1 MTKHMKTLSLTI
13 FLLLCATVNHAAL
26 RVSGQAEDGKEE
38 KSEQLVSSVERTA
51 TPGEAAWGGRKWE
64 KLKQRIERKQ
74 ANWEKRKANRK
85 ASRGDGDG
93 DEGGSLWTSL
103 AFILGIVFLAVG
115 IILGIA
121 AFSNP
126 LGGFF
131 HLLAG
136 LLVVTGIILILYT
149 ALHSSGA

>member
-1 MTKHMKTLSLTI
+1 MEKHMKTLSLTI
-13 FLLLCATVNHAAL
+13 FLLLCATVTHAAL
-26 RVSGQAEDGKEE
+26 RVSGQAEGGKEE

-51 TPGEAAWGGRKWE
+51 TPETAAWAGRKWE

-74 ANWEKRKANRK
+74 AKWEKRKANRK
-85 ASRGDGDG
+85 ASRGDGD
-93 DEGGSLWTSL
+93 EGGSLWASL
-103 AFILGIVFLAVG
+103 AFILGIIFLAVG

-136 LLVVTGIILILYT
+136 LLVITGIILILYT

>member
-1 MTKHMKTLSLTI
+1 MKTLSLTI
-13 FLLLCATVNHAAL
+13 FLLLCATVTHAAL
-26 RVSGQAEDGKEE
+26 RVSGQAEGGKEE

-51 TPGEAAWGGRKWE
+51 TPETAAWAGRKWE

-74 ANWEKRKANRK
+74 AKWEKRKANRK
-85 ASRGDGDG
+85 ASRGDGD
-93 DEGGSLWTSL
+93 EGGSLWASL
-103 AFILGIVFLAVG
+103 AFILGIIFLAVG

>member
-1 MTKHMKTLSLTI
+1 MKTLSLTI
-13 FLLLCATVNHAAL
+13 FLLLCATVTHAAL
-26 RVSGQAEDGKEE
+26 RVSGQAEGGKEE

-51 TPGEAAWGGRKWE
+51 TPETAAWAGRKWE

-74 ANWEKRKANRK
+74 AKWEKRKANRK
-85 ASRGDGDG
+85 ASRGDGD
-93 DEGGSLWTSL
+93 EGGSLWASL
-103 AFILGIVFLAVG
+103 AFILGIIFLAVG

-136 LLVVTGIILILYT
+136 LLVITGIILILYT

>member
-1 MTKHMKTLSLTI
+1 MEKHMKTLSLTI
-13 FLLLCATVNHAAL
+13 FLLLCATVTHAAL
-26 RVSGQAEDGKEE
+26 RVSGQAEGGKEE

-51 TPGEAAWGGRKWE
+51 TPETAAWAGRKWE

-74 ANWEKRKANRK
+74 AKWEKRKANRK
-85 ASRGDGDG
+85 ASRGDGD
-93 DEGGSLWTSL
+93 EGGSLWASL
-103 AFILGIVFLAVG
+103 AFILGIIFLAVG

>member
-1 MTKHMKTLSLTI
+1 M
-13 FLLLCATVNHAAL
+13 
-26 RVSGQAEDGKEE
+26 E
-38 KSEQLVSSVERTA
+38 KKKNRSNWFPLWSAQRHPRQRGLVK
-51 TPGEAAWGGRKWE
+51 KWE

-74 ANWEKRKANRK
+74 AKWEKRKANRK
-85 ASRGDGDG
+85 ASRGDGD
-93 DEGGSLWTSL
+93 EGGSLWASL
-103 AFILGIVFLAVG
+103 AFILGIIFLAVG

-131 HLLAG
+131 HLLAA
-136 LLVVTGIILILYT
+136 LLVITGIILILYT